1 MNAPRLSFPPTWQS
15 YALAFIFVLVGS
27 VACQRDDVAGAKPVQ
42 GAPRVIA
49 MVQLTAVD
57 RNTVAGFQAAMA
69 KLGYQD
75 GKQVTYLAVPPA
87 GSVDKLD
94 GIIRSHLD
102 KKPDLFLV
110 SSTPATLAVKRL
122 TEASSKP
129 PVIFAPVND
138 PLTAGIVADL
148 KHPGGYITGIRLPL
162 GDDLRLQWLARIAP
176 QAKRV
181 FLPYSADDK
190 SALSSVEQATAAAAK
205 LGLELVKYPIP
216 AGTSVS
222 TAIAAIDTVA
232 ADVGAIFLPRD
243 SRIEAAIAEFVAA
256 AEQRHLPIAAP
267 SLIQVEAGALFS
279 YGFVHQDIGRQA
291 ARLADQI
298 FKGVAAGD
306 LPVEMA
312 ENSLSIN
319 LVTARKLGLQI
330 SDDILV
336 QAEHVIRE

>member
-1 MNAPRLSFPPTWQS
+1 MTMKNTLFAT
-15 YALAFIFVLVGS
+15 AFLVLFGLIG
-27 VACQRDDVAGAKPVQ
+27 CQRDDVAGTKPVA

-57 RNTVAGFQAAMA
+57 RHTVAGFQAAMA
-69 KLGYQD
+69 KLGYQE
-75 GKQVTYLAVPPA
+75 GKQVAYLDAPPA

-94 GIIRSHLD
+94 DIIRSHLD
-102 KKPDLFLV
+102 KKPDLFLA

-122 TEASSKP
+122 TAASSKP

-138 PLTAGIVADL
+138 PLAAGIVTDL
-148 KHPGGYITGIRLPL
+148 KHPGGNITGIRLPL

-190 SALSSVEQATAAAAK
+190 SALKSVEKAVAAAAK
-205 LGLELVKYPIP
+205 LGLEMVPHPIP
-216 AGTSVS
+216 AGGTVS
-222 TAIAAIDTVA
+222 AAIAALP
-232 ADVGAIFLPRD
+232 ADAGAIFLPRD
-243 SRIEAAIAEFVAA
+243 SRVESAIAEFVAV
-256 AEQRHLPIAAP
+256 AEQRRLPIAAP

-279 YGFVHQDIGRQA
+279 YGFVHKDIGRQA

-298 FKGVAAGD
+298 FKGMAAGD
-306 LPVEMA
+306 LPVEMG

-319 LVTARKLGLQI
+319 LFTARKLGI
-330 SDDILV
+330 SIPDDILV
-336 QAEHVIRE
+336 QAEHIIRE

>member
-1 MNAPRLSFPPTWQS
+1 MTMKNTLLTAVLLSLFGVT
-15 YALAFIFVLVGS
+15 
-27 VACQRDDVAGAKPVQ
+27 ACQRDDVAGAKLVA

-57 RNTVAGFQAAMA
+57 RNTVAGFQAAMT
-69 KLGYQD
+69 KLGYREGQ
-75 GKQVTYLAVPPA
+75 QVTYLAVPPA

-102 KKPDLFLV
+102 QKPDLFLV

-122 TEASSKP
+122 TEASGKP

-138 PLTAGIVADL
+138 PLAAGIVVDL

-222 TAIAAIDTVA
+222 SAIAALPGDI
-232 ADVGAIFLPRD
+232 GAIFLPRD
-243 SRIEAAIAEFVAA
+243 SRVETAIAEFVAA
-256 AEQRHLPIAAP
+256 AEQRRLPIAAP

-319 LVTARKLGLQI
+319 LVTARKLGLHI

>member
-1 MNAPRLSFPPTWQS
+1 MKQAFLTA
-15 YALAFIFVLVGS
+15 ALVSLFS
-27 VACQRDDVAGAKPVQ
+27 VTACQRDDVAGAQPAAGV
-42 GAPRVIA
+42 PRVIA

-57 RNTVAGFQAAMA
+57 RHTVAGFQEAMA
-69 KLGYQD
+69 KLEYQE
-75 GKQVTYLAVPPA
+75 GKQVIYLAAPPA
-87 GSVDKLD
+87 GSVDKLE

-110 SSTPATLAVKRL
+110 SSTPATLAIKRL
-122 TEASSKP
+122 TEASGKP

-138 PLTAGIVADL
+138 PLAAGIVTDL

-162 GDDLRLQWLARIAP
+162 GDDLRLQWLTRIAP
-176 QAKRV
+176 HAKRV

-205 LGLELVKYPIP
+205 LGLELVMHPIP
-216 AGTSVS
+216 AGSSVS
-222 TAIAAIDTVA
+222 AAITA
-232 ADVGAIFLPRD
+232 LPADVEAIFLPRD
-243 SRIEAAIAEFVAA
+243 SRVETAIAEFVTV
-256 AEQRHLPIAAP
+256 AEQRRLPIAAP

-319 LVTARKLGLQI
+319 LVTARKLGLTI

>member
-1 MNAPRLSFPPTWQS
+1 MAMKHVFLTAALLSLCGVT
-15 YALAFIFVLVGS
+15 G
-27 VACQRDDVAGAKPVQ
+27 CQRDDVAGAKSVQ
-42 GAPRVIA
+42 GTPRVIA

-57 RNTVAGFQAAMA
+57 RNTVAGFQATMTR
-69 KLGYQD
+69 LGYQD
-75 GKQVTYLAVPPA
+75 GKQVTYLDASPA
-87 GSVDKLD
+87 GSVDKLE
-94 GIIRSHLD
+94 GIIRGHLD
-102 KKPDLFLV
+102 KKPDLLLV
-110 SSTPATLAVKRL
+110 SSTPATLAAKRL
-122 TEASSKP
+122 TEASGRP

-138 PLTAGIVADL
+138 PLAAGIVTDL
-148 KHPGGYITGIRLPL
+148 KHPGGHITGIRLPL

-181 FLPYSADDK
+181 FLPYSGDDK

-205 LGLELVKYPIP
+205 LGLELVMHPIL
-216 AGTSVS
+216 AGGTVS
-222 TAIAAIDTVA
+222 DAIAAIA
-232 ADVGAIFLPRD
+232 ALPADVGAIFLPRD
-243 SRIEAAIAEFVAA
+243 SRIESAIAEFVAA
-256 AEQRHLPIAAP
+256 AEQRRLPIAAP
-267 SLIQVEAGALFS
+267 SLTSVEAGALFS
-279 YGFVHQDIGRQA
+279 YGFVHLDVGRQA

-298 FKGVAAGD
+298 FRGVAAGD